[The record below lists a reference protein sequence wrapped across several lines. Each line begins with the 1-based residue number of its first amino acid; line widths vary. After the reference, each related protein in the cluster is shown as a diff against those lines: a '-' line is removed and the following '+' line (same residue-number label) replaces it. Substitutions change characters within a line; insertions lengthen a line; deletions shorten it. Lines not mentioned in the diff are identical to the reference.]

1 MIYLDNAATSA
12 IKPETV
18 YKTLDRYTRLH
29 SANAGRGTND
39 ESLFSVN
46 AILEAQDTAAELFNI
61 SHPQNIAFMQNATYA
76 LNAAILGTLSNGEHA
91 VTTVIDHNSVLR
103 PLNRLGN
110 FTAVPA
116 DKEGFV
122 SPYEIE
128 RAIRHDT
135 KMIIISHAS
144 NVCGTV
150 QNIESVSK
158 IAKLHKIK
166 LMIDTAQ
173 TAGILKIDNAVLDAD
188 FIAFSG
194 HKGLMGPLGTGG
206 LYVKTP
212 KELEPVITGGTGSNS
227 EIPEQPRVMPDM
239 LHSGT
244 MNTPA
249 IAALS
254 EGIKFVMSIGTDE
267 ILRHERGLA
276 AALRS
281 ELMNM
286 EGVTVYG
293 RQDGIGTVAFNID
306 GLDSA
311 ETCGMLKDFAL
322 RAGYHCAPLAHKALG
337 TEKTGA
343 VRASFGIFNTYEH
356 AQLLADAVY
365 RTAKKFSKPI
375 D

>member
-12 IKPETV
+12 IKPESV
-18 YKTLDRYTRLH
+18 YETLDNFTRLH
-29 SANAGRGTND
+29 SSNAGRGIND
-39 ESLFSVN
+39 GSLFAVN
-46 AILEAQDTAAELFNI
+46 AILEAQDTVAKLFNI
-61 SHPQNIAFMQNATYA
+61 SQPQNIAFTQNATYA
-76 LNAAILGTLSNGEHA
+76 LNAAILGTLLKGGHA
-91 VTTVIDHNSVLR
+91 VTTVMDHNSVLR

-116 DKEGFV
+116 DMEGFV
-122 SPYEIE
+122 SPYDIE
-128 RAIRHDT
+128 RAIRPDT
-135 KMIIISHAS
+135 KMIIMTHAS
-144 NVCGTV
+144 NVCGTI

-166 LMIDTAQ
+166 FMIDAAQ
-173 TAGILKIDNAVLDAD
+173 TAGILKIDNAELDAD

-212 KELEPVITGGTGSNS
+212 EELEPVITGGTGSDS
-227 EIPEQPRVMPDM
+227 ELIEQPRIMPDM

-254 EGIKFVMSIGTDE
+254 EGIKFVMDMGTDE
-267 ILRHERGLA
+267 ILNHERELA
-276 AALRS
+276 GILRS

-286 EGVTVYG
+286 KGVTVYG
-293 RQDGIGTVAFNID
+293 RHDGIGTVAFNID
-306 GLDSA
+306 GIDSA
-311 ETCGMLKDFAL
+311 EACGMLKDFAL
-322 RAGYHCAPLAHKALG
+322 RAGYHCAPLAHRALG

-343 VRASFGIFNTYEH
+343 VRASFGIFNTRDH
-356 AQLLADAVY
+356 ACLLADAVY
-365 RTAKKFSKPI
+365 HIILSK
-375 D
+375 

>member
-18 YKTLDRYTRLH
+18 YETLDRYTRLH
-29 SANAGRGTND
+29 SANAGRGIND

-61 SHPQNIAFMQNATYA
+61 SRPQNIAFMQNATYA
-76 LNAAILGTLSNGEHA
+76 LNAVILGTLSDGGHA
-91 VTTVIDHNSVLR
+91 GTTVMDHNSVLR

-128 RAIRHDT
+128 RAIRPDT

-158 IAKLHKIK
+158 IARLHKIK
-166 LMIDTAQ
+166 LMIDAAQ

-212 KELEPVITGGTGSNS
+212 EELEPVITGGTGSSS

-276 AALRS
+276 VFLRS

-311 ETCGMLKDFAL
+311 EACGTLKGFAL

-343 VRASFGIFNTYEH
+343 VRASFGIFNTHEH
-356 AQLLADAVY
+356 AQLLADAIY
-365 RTAKKFSKPI
+365 RAAKKFSKPI